1 MVSLTH
7 ARLWLVVL
15 LAPVSWSAALGV
27 LFSLTNETCIS
38 GSRDPALAVACAA
51 VLLAALPAA
60 PAWLWRRQVANDS
73 PPAERTRFLLEL
85 ATGGSVLF
93 TLVTILTAIPVV
105 FLDPCRT

>member
-15 LAPVSWSAALGV
+15 LAPLSWAAALAA
-27 LFSLTNETCIS
+27 LFSLTNETCVS
-38 GSRDPALAVACAA
+38 GSRDAALAVACAGI
-51 VLLAALPAA
+51 LFAALPAA
-60 PAWLWRRQVANDS
+60 PAWLWRRRVAGDS
-73 PPAERTRFLLEL
+73 RSGERTRFLLEL

-93 TLVTILTAIPVV
+93 TLVTLLTAIPVA